1 MNILK
6 LAPLLLLAACA
17 SEALLLQPPI
27 EVRVPVSVPCK
38 APLVPLPSWPLDTL
52 AADAGIYDQV
62 KTLIAEIEA
71 RVAYEIKLEAAV
83 RACQ

>member
-17 SEALLLQPPI
+17 TEPLLQAPI
-27 EVRVPVSVPCK
+27 EVRVPVAVPCK
-38 APLVPLPSWPLDTL
+38 TQLVPVPAWPIDALP
-52 AADAGIYDQV
+52 AAAGIYDQI

-71 RVAYEIKLEAAV
+71 RQAYEIKLEAAV

>member
-6 LAPLLLLAACA
+6 LAPLLLLTACA
-17 SEALLLQPPI
+17 TEPLLQPPI
-27 EVRVPVSVPCK
+27 EVRVPVAVPCK
-38 APLVPLPSWPLDTL
+38 TQPIAKPVWPVDVA
-52 AADAGIYDQV
+52 AADAGIFDRV

-71 RVAYEIKLEAAV
+71 RVAYEIKLEGAV